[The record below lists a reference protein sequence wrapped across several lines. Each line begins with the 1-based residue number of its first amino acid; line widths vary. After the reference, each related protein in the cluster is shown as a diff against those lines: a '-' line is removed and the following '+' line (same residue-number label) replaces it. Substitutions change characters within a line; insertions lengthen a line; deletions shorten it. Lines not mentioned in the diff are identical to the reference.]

1 MISFYNF
8 HSRNKR
14 GMLVIA
20 PEVSD
25 NTIVRYLKPL
35 QKEKLPVGITFNV
48 VAGKKMYDIIGLHH
62 SWIVFFS
69 QKIIDILSQFIDMS
83 DKCYPIVISGIEE
96 QYYVIHNLQAY
107 YLLNKEKQLFI
118 DSPRYYKVYPP
129 YLPIFGIDATGTIV
143 VSEEVKDALLKNKAS
158 NIEFVEC
165 FGCTLEEYEEIK
177 KNKSRTKVNVYR
189 DK

>member
-1 MISFYNF
+1 
-8 HSRNKR
+8 
-14 GMLVIA
+14 
-20 PEVSD
+20 
-25 NTIVRYLKPL
+25 
-35 QKEKLPVGITFNV
+35 
-48 VAGKKMYDIIGLHH
+48 
-62 SWIVFFS
+62 
-69 QKIIDILSQFIDMS
+69 MS
-83 DKCYPIVISGIEE
+83 DKCYPIVISGIEQ

-129 YLPIFGIDATGTIV
+129 YLPIFGIDATGTII

-165 FGCTLEEYEEIK
+165 FGCSLDEYGKIK
-177 KNKSRTKVNVYR
+177 KSKVKPEVHVYS